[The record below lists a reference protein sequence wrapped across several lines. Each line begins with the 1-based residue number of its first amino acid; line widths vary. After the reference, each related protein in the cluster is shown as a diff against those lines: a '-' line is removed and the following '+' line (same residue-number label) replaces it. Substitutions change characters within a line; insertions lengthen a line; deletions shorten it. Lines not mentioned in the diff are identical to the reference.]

1 MSDDAEHDITFGQ
14 PLRDNNSTLIWID
27 DPDDAGSR
35 IKIIVE
41 SRAAV
46 VQLLEEHLNRDGG
59 DFRMVSDL
67 GPPAPAQP
75 APVARGACRGSF
87 D

>member
-1 MSDDAEHDITFGQ
+1 M
-14 PLRDNNSTLIWID
+14 LIWIN
-27 DPDDAGSR
+27 DPDNAGNQ

-59 DFRMVSDL
+59 NFRMVNDL

-75 APVARGACRGSF
+75 APVARGARRRSF